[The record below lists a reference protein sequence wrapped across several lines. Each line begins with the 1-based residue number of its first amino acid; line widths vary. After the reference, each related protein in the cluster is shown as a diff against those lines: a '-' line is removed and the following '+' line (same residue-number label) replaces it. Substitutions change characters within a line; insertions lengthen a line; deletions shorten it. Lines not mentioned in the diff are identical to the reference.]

1 LTQGPDTQERSVD
14 DARQRVVAAYKL
26 RANEAFKI
34 AFGVFNGNMNGNMNT
49 IHIAIHVFR
58 GLLLQNVFN
67 VSSTNI
73 ENIFRCLP
81 LQLRVQSPPLGV
93 RQADVPICILAS
105 RGVSRAG
112 RR

>member
-34 AFGVFNGNMNGNMNT
+34 AFGVFNVNMNG
-49 IHIAIHVFR
+49 IHINIHVFR